1 MIRTEA
7 LRGGYDRLQV
17 LHAVSVEVKAGELVA
32 IIGANGAGKS
42 TLLRCIQGLL
52 APTEG
57 RVFVGDS
64 EVTGLSPDRIVRLG
78 LTMVPESRDLF
89 PSLSVLDN
97 LVLGTYLHR
106 KGSDAKQRRD
116 ASLAQVYKLFPILE
130 ERAQSPAGSL
140 SGGQQQMV
148 AIARALMTRPRALML
163 DEPSLGLA
171 PLVVKEIFAALE
183 ALRADGLAVLVVEQ
197 NARAIL
203 RIAQRAYV
211 LERGIVL
218 RQGPANELLDDPS
231 IAEAY
236 LGSGASA
243 STPAKNTVPA
253 A

>member
-17 LHAVSVEVKAGELVA
+17 LKAVSIEVQAGELVA

-52 APTEG
+52 VPTEG
-57 RVFVGDS
+57 RVFVGGS
-64 EVTGLSPDRIVRLG
+64 EVTGLTPDRIVRLG

-89 PSLSVLDN
+89 PSLSVVDN
-97 LVLGTYLHR
+97 LVLGAYLHR
-106 KGSDAKQRRD
+106 NGRDAKQRRD
-116 ASLAQVYKLFPILE
+116 ASLSQVFRLFPMLE

-171 PLVVKEIFAALE
+171 PLVVREIFTALE
-183 ALRADGLAVLVVEQ
+183 TLRDDGLAVLIVEQ

-211 LERGIVL
+211 LERGTVL
-218 RQGPANELLDDPS
+218 LQGPASELLNDPS

-236 LGSGASA
+236 LGVGGSA
-243 STPAKNTVPA
+243 STPGRNTVSA

>member
-17 LHAVSVEVKAGELVA
+17 LKSVSIEVRAGELVA

-52 APTEG
+52 VPTEG
-57 RVFVGDS
+57 RVFVGDA
-64 EVTGLSPDRIVRLG
+64 EVTGLTPDRVVRLG

-97 LVLGTYLHR
+97 LVLGAYLHR

-116 ASLAQVYKLFPILE
+116 ASLAQVYKLFPILK

-211 LERGIVL
+211 LERGTVL
-218 RQGPANELLDDPS
+218 RHGPASELLADPS

-236 LGSGASA
+236 LGGGASA
-243 STPAKNTVPA
+243 PAPARNTLPA